1 MSATVTVTLHDEHT
15 AQAVFPY
22 NPAIV
27 AWLKEQGGCRWEP
40 ELRLWL
46 VPLGHVRRLCEAFQ
60 VDAAEDVAATVEAHE
75 EWQAT
80 NVVRPYVQGGG
91 HLMHLDTATGRV
103 WLTGP
108 IVDEQPEW
116 FAKMLAPYAPALAR
130 IMRRQM
136 AERVTSDNSQLSQA
150 NEVTA

>member
-1 MSATVTVTLHDEHT
+1 MTTVTVTLHDEHT
-15 AQAVFPY
+15 ARATFPY

-46 VPLGHVRRLCEAFQ
+46 VPLNHVRRLCEAFQ
-60 VDAAEDVAATVEAHE
+60 VDATPDVAAAVEAHE
-75 EWQAT
+75 EWQAM
-80 NVVRPYVQGGG
+80 NMVRPLLNCG
-91 HLMHLDTATGRV
+91 HEMRLDTATGRV

-116 FAKMLAPYAPALAR
+116 FAKMLAPYAPALER

-136 AERVTSDNSQLSQA
+136 GERFSTENRHSDK
-150 NEVTA
+150 

>member
-1 MSATVTVTLHDEHT
+1 MSAAVTVTLHDEHT

-46 VPLGHVRRLCEAFQ
+46 VPLGHVRRLCEAFP
-60 VDAAEDVAATVEAHE
+60 VDAAEDVAAAVEAHE
-75 EWQAT
+75 EWQAM
-80 NVVRPYVQGGG
+80 NMVRPLLNCG
-91 HLMHLDTATGRV
+91 HKMHLDTATGRV
-103 WLTGP
+103 WLEGEY
-108 IVDEQPEW
+108 VDQQPKWYAER
-116 FAKMLAPYAPALAR
+116 LAPYVPALER

-136 AERVTSDNSQLSQA
+136 AERATRENSHSDK
-150 NEVTA
+150 